1 MDKIGR
7 GNFGDVYRANL
18 HIKGKGS
25 KSALGIIKGRG
36 KNILSVAAKTCKVR
50 YEITFRLMISV
61 FLDFISHNVPLVVIY
76 NKRLVY
82 TCILLFW
89 IGYLA

>member
-25 KSALGIIKGRG
+25 KSALGLIKGRG

-50 YEITFRLMISV
+50 YGIAFRFSA
-61 FLDFISHNVPLVVIY
+61 FL
-76 NKRLVY
+76 
-82 TCILLFW
+82 
-89 IGYLA
+89 YLKYWA